1 VDVTYCGDSGERKRK
16 ARRLPPCE
24 IQDTETPD
32 EEWIPKVERAGLAII
47 TRDRHIETRTKEKRI
62 VLECGARMFA
72 IATERK
78 LHNWDMLEIVVHQ
91 WPAMEK
97 AAEEPGPF
105 IYAMTRTTMHKID
118 LTSS

>member
-78 LHNWDMLEIVVHQ
+78 LHNWDMLESWCTNGQ
-91 WPAMEK
+91 RWRRRQKSRDP
-97 AAEEPGPF
+97 
-105 IYAMTRTTMHKID
+105 
-118 LTSS
+118 SSTP